1 MENSAIPPAQLTV
14 SIVLFNSCVKLLK
27 NTLNSLQIAAL
38 RAVEDGL
45 VSGVSVDLVDNSSD
59 MAYRDSVLQI
69 LAAFQD
75 EQGYQVR
82 YRALENNLGFGGGN
96 NTVNHSLNSDFHL
109 ILNPDV
115 ELADDAISTALSRL
129 EDDPGIVL
137 LSPHVSSGSG
147 SQEFLCKRYP
157 SVLVLLVR
165 AFAPDIVGRFF
176 RRQLEDYEMRDL
188 CTNDTE
194 TDVVLASG
202 AFMLVRTK
210 ALLAVGGFDE
220 SYFLYFEDFDLSL
233 RLAHFGRL
241 VFYPATKIVHHGGYA
256 ASKGWRHMSLFIK
269 SGFRFFNTHSW
280 RWI

>member
-1 MENSAIPPAQLTV
+1 MPPTQLTV
-14 SIVLFNSCVKLLK
+14 SIVLFNSPVKLLDG
-27 NTLNSLQIAAL
+27 TLKSLQIATL
-38 RAVEDGL
+38 RAVKEGL
-45 VSGVSVDLVDNSSD
+45 VSGVAVDLVDNTND
-59 MAYRDSVLQI
+59 KPYRESVIEMLAQVHGEDSCR
-69 LAAFQD
+69 
-75 EQGYQVR
+75 VR
-82 YRALENNLGFGGGN
+82 YQALENNVGFGGGN
-96 NTVNHSLNSDFHL
+96 NAVIPSLNSDFHL

-115 ELADDAISTALSRL
+115 ELAEDAISTALSRL
-129 EDDPGIVL
+129 EDDPETVL
-137 LSPHVSSGSG
+137 LSPYVSSGRG

-157 SVLVLLVR
+157 SVMVLLVR

-220 SYFLYFEDFDLSL
+220 SYFLYFEDFDFSL

-241 VFYPATKIVHHGGYA
+241 VFYPTTKIVHHGGYA
-256 ASKGWRHMSLFIK
+256 ASKGWRHMSMFIK
-269 SGFRFFNTHSW
+269 SGIRFFNTHGW